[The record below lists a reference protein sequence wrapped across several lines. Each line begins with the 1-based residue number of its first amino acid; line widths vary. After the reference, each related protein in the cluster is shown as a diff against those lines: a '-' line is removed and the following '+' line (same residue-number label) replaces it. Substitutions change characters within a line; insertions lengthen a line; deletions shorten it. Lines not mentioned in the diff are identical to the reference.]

1 MHGQTFTCE
10 QLFEGHVLGSGPM
23 EGKEELHQM
32 MKRTVLFLE
41 AKLRETF
48 PPLGMKYKRSIH
60 LINQAKKVNYFSCS
74 SFLIT
79 TLELWTVRLEI
90 DMKNNPTE
98 SLFDP
103 GPFGNWFLLL
113 S

>member
-1 MHGQTFTCE
+1 
-10 QLFEGHVLGSGPM
+10 M
-23 EGKEELHQM
+23 EEKEELHQM
-32 MKRTVLFLE
+32 MKRIVSFLK

-48 PPLGMKYKRSIH
+48 SPLGMKYKRSIH
-60 LINQAKKVNYFSCS
+60 RINHAKKVNSFSCS
-74 SFLIT
+74 GFLST

-98 SLFDP
+98 SLFDS
-103 GPFGNWFLLL
+103 GPFGNLFLFR